1 MVSSER
7 ILIELLRD
15 AGHRGAIAL
24 NYAPVLDIV
33 TEANTATGVR
43 VRNAR
48 TDEIHVLRG
57 KAIVDCAGPHVR
69 ALPWNRADADRLFR
83 PSLAFNVLLDVNV
96 PSRHALAVSPPGPNA
111 PMLFLIPQQGTLLAG
126 TMHLSRP
133 RETTTAH
140 PTDGEVD
147 LFLQLLRRAV
157 PDLPLSRTNVRRMF
171 AGLLPATEVGG
182 TRLRRRE
189 VIVDHGR
196 AGGVQRVYSVS
207 GVKFTTANRVARK
220 TLVKIGHSSGADED
234 GSALPLSP
242 ATTVVTDAGT
252 LWTLED
258 QALRSALRTLI
269 QEEGVCSLDD
279 LVLRRTNWAT
289 TEVDLEGVRAR
300 VKQLVDLPSDV
311 SSPHRPAATSA
322 LSDSF

>member
-1 MVSSER
+1 
-7 ILIELLRD
+7 
-15 AGHRGAIAL
+15 
-24 NYAPVLDIV
+24 
-33 TEANTATGVR
+33 
-43 VRNAR
+43 
-48 TDEIHVLRG
+48 
-57 KAIVDCAGPHVR
+57 VR

-322 LSDSF
+322 LSDSY